1 MWMSNYDIIADADAD
16 TEVFTIFCYI
26 FQWWNIIFLKN
37 IIDFQM
43 AATFVTMYCVI
54 VVSYCYDEFQLNI
67 LLKTHV
73 KNVAWNLVQIE

>member
-1 MWMSNYDIIADADAD
+1 MLIRKFSRYFVIYFNDGIL
-16 TEVFTIFCYI
+16 F
-26 FQWWNIIFLKN
+26 FLKN

-54 VVSYCYDEFQLNI
+54 VVSYCYDEFQLSI